1 MKLSF
6 SRRRGMDNY
15 LPLIGL
21 NVWQIP
27 LIPTISSKTPQLRIK
42 YNNWK
47 GNLKFIQEKWKGK

>member
-1 MKLSF
+1 MPF

-21 NVWQIP
+21 TVWQIP

-47 GNLKFIQEKWKGK
+47 GNLKFTQEKWKGK